1 MDNVHRRTPTNKEF
15 KTNFQGLASTK
26 AKKGH
31 LNDQERK
38 KDDKQSTEGTLK
50 RILISKIDDNGWE
63 VVVGKGT
70 DTHTY
75 NCVNP
80 LGGLLIPESELSTN
94 KLYYVPKNK
103 TVVEV
108 DIDKKS
114 HIYTITR
121 IRGQQIPLAS
131 FHDKL
136 YLSVD
141 SNTKTNKDVN
151 AEITMSKDDITLQ
164 ADSVKVKDNDD
175 NEIDLLEENA
185 QQKDDIS
192 SLQEENKSL
201 LSRIE
206 ILEEQVS
213 SLQSEDDEE
222 EDNENQGEEGNTNNE
237 GDDD

>member
-1 MDNVHRRTPTNKEF
+1 MDNIHRRTPTNKEF

-26 AKKGH
+26 TRKGH

-75 NCVNP
+75 QCVNP
-80 LGGLLIPESELSTN
+80 LGSLLIPDSEVSAN
-94 KLYYVPKNK
+94 KLYYVPKHK

-121 IRGQQIPLAS
+121 IMGQQIPLAT
-131 FHDKL
+131 FNDTLHMA
-136 YLSVD
+136 VD
-141 SNTKTNKDVN
+141 TNTKTNQDVN

-164 ADSVKVKDNDD
+164 ADKVTVKDNED
-175 NEIDLLEENA
+175 NEINLLEENKK
-185 QQKDDIS
+185 QKEDIS
-192 SLQEENKSL
+192 SLKKENQGL
-201 LSRIE
+201 LSRIV
-206 ILEEQVS
+206 ILEEAVENMKS
-213 SLQSEDDEE
+213 ND
-222 EDNENQGEEGNTNNE
+222 EDNEDSEQENNTEDEGE
-237 GDDD
+237 GD